1 MSKVKSAFDDLFE
14 PEEAANLKIRSSLMR
29 SLKLFIKDSGF
40 TQKHAAEVMK
50 IHQPLVSDLMRG
62 RINRFS
68 IDQLVNMSASMGISV
83 SIEVTIP
90 DAA

>member
-14 PEEAANLKIRSSLMR
+14 PEDAANLKIRANLMQKI
-29 SLKLFIKDSGF
+29 KLFIKDSGF
-40 TQKHAAEVMK
+40 TQKRAAEKMNV
-50 IHQPLVSDLMRG
+50 HQPLVSDLMRG

-68 IDQLVNMSASMGISV
+68 IDQLVNMSTAIGMSV
-83 SIEVTIP
+83 SLEVSIP